1 MTTRQTV
8 KGKYVLAAALAV
20 ALFFSVGVM
29 IIAVMTQRPATPPPM
44 PRTDLPAI
52 TAPTR

>member
-1 MTTRQTV
+1 MTKRQTV

-29 IIAVMTQRPATPPPM
+29 FIALMTQRPTTPPPM
-44 PRTDLPAI
+44 PRTDTP
-52 TAPTR
+52 TMAPTR